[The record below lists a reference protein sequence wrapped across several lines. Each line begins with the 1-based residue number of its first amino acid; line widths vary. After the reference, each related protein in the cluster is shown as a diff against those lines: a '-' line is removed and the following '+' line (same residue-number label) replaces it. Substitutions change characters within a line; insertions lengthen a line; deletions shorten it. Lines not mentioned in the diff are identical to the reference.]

1 MRLVHTEEV
10 GKMVAVSEIPTS
22 PLQPR
27 SRCAE
32 DLPFPHVGQVYLIER
47 HVTDLHGNPVSAVAA
62 LGVASSAPGQAR
74 PAPRTWPGTYVSN
87 GHLNHFT
94 SSAAPYT

>member
-10 GKMVAVSEIPTS
+10 GKMAAVSEIPTS

-47 HVTDLHGNPVSAVAA
+47 HVTDLHGNPASAVAA
-62 LGVASSAPGQAR
+62 LGVADPAPGQ
-74 PAPRTWPGTYVSN
+74 V
-87 GHLNHFT
+87 
-94 SSAAPYT
+94 SAADLAWHAREQWAFESFH

>member
-47 HVTDLHGNPVSAVAA
+47 HVTDLHGNPG
-62 LGVASSAPGQAR
+62 LGGGRARRGRSCSRPSQRRRPGLAR
-74 PAPRTWPGTYVSN
+74 T
-87 GHLNHFT
+87 
-94 SSAAPYT
+94 

>member
-47 HVTDLHGNPVSAVAA
+47 
-62 LGVASSAPGQAR
+62 
-74 PAPRTWPGTYVSN
+74 PR
-87 GHLNHFT
+87 H
-94 SSAAPYT
+94 